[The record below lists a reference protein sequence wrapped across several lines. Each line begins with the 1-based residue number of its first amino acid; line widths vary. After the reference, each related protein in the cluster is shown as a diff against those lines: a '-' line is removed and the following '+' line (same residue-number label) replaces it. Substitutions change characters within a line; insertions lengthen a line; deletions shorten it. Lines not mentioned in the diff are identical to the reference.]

1 MSELQSWCSN
11 ASQDRRSINAR
22 SKNTCGISR
31 SAHSATR
38 AERSGLPLD
47 EVSAAPK
54 IQTVAAWHT
63 ADTRD
68 VGKIK
73 KALQYNVERQNEKVV
88 IGPTRSGISTI
99 GSTHEH
105 GKSRK
110 IPNPRRRRIRKIGD
124 GGEIAIG
131 RPSGKTVN
139 RTRLGN
145 VSVTFI
151 KLRTPGQVAR
161 SNRLNRMLYGPDE
174 IIVGRYPK
182 RPLMGPAL
190 EKVKDR
196 LPKLWGTSIQQ

>member
-1 MSELQSWCSN
+1 MVQMRAKSTFNRRKIEKYVRDKSIRSLGH
-11 ASQDRRSINAR
+11 AGGAIRLTARRSIR
-22 SKNTCGISR
+22 RTKEKPSR
-31 SAHSATR
+31 PGTPPHTR
-38 AERSGLPLD
+38 R
-47 EVSAAPK
+47 
-54 IQTVAAWHT
+54 
-63 ADTRD
+63 
-68 VGKIK
+68 GKIK
-73 KALQYNVERQNEKVV
+73 KALRYNVERQNEKVV
-88 IGPTRSGISTI
+88 IGPTLSGISTI

-110 IPNPRRRRIRKIGD
+110 IPNPRRRIRKIGD

-131 RPSGKTVN
+131 RPSGKMVS

-161 SNRLNRMLYGPDE
+161 ANRLNRLLYGPDE
-174 IIVGRYPK
+174 IIVGNYPK

-196 LPKLWGTSIQQ
+196 LPKLWGTSIQ